1 MRPPFFGFPLPTAR
15 IAPVA
20 GPTAG
25 RANPTRSHERERMDQ
40 PVLPLAHARGHL
52 KALCATVCLLA
63 AILAFS
69 GCAKR
74 ETLVERGNREQVL
87 YRGIG
92 PEPASLDPQLATQA
106 AEYSVLSALFEGL
119 VAEDPVDLHPVPGV
133 AERWDVSPDG
143 LTYTFHLRANARWSN
158 GDPVTAPDFVAYC
171 RRVLTPSLAAENA
184 GLLYVVRGAEA
195 FHRGQWA
202 DFASVG
208 VAAPDTRTLR
218 ITLAH
223 PAPYFLSMLSQPV
236 WFPVHLPTIEK
247 NGPAAQRGNPWARP
261 GTLVGNGPFTL
272 VEWRVGQRIVVARSP
287 TYWDAAAV
295 RLREIDF
302 YPFTVD
308 AEEHAFRAGQLHV
321 TDALPPAK
329 IDSYRR
335 DAPQLLRIDPLLGTY
350 FYRLNIAR
358 PPLDDVRVRRALALA
373 VDRQAIV
380 KKILRGDQLPASAFT
395 PPGMA
400 GYTPPAGLATDF
412 ATARRLLADAGFPG
426 GKGLPTLELLF
437 NSSESHRAI
446 AEAVQETWRR
456 ELGAEVRLVNMENN
470 SVLDARRTGSFQVL
484 RSSWSADF
492 VDPQNF
498 LALWTGDSG
507 NNFTGWSDPAYD
519 ALLEQAELAPDP
531 AQRTALLRQ
540 AETRLLDAAPL
551 IPVYY
556 YTHVFLLQPS
566 VQGWRS
572 TLLDHHPYKHVWLE
586 E

>member
-1 MRPPFFGFPLPTAR
+1 LCLFA
-15 IAPVA
+15 
-20 GPTAG
+20 
-25 RANPTRSHERERMDQ
+25 
-40 PVLPLAHARGHL
+40 
-52 KALCATVCLLA
+52 ALLS
-63 AILAFS
+63 FS
-69 GCAKR
+69 GCARR
-74 ETLVERGNREQVL
+74 ETLVERGNRDQVL
-87 YRGIG
+87 LRGIG
-92 PEPASLDPQLATQA
+92 PEPASLDPHLATQA
-106 AEYSVLSALFEGL
+106 ADYNVLSALFEGL

-133 AERWDVSPDG
+133 AESWDISPDG
-143 LTYTFHLRANARWSN
+143 LTYTFHLRAIARWSN
-158 GDPVTAPDFVAYC
+158 GDPVTAQDFVASC

-184 GLLYVVRGAEA
+184 YLLYIVRGAEA
-195 FHRGQWA
+195 FHRGQSA
-202 DFASVG
+202 DIASVG
-208 VAAPDTRTLR
+208 IDALDAKTLR

-223 PAPYFLSMLSQPV
+223 PAPYFLSMLNHPV

-261 GTLVGNGPFTL
+261 GTLVGNGPFVL
-272 VEWRVGQRIVVARSP
+272 REWRAGQRIVVARSP

-308 AEEHAFRAGQLHV
+308 AEERAFRAGQLHV

-329 IDSYRR
+329 IDAYRR
-335 DAPQLLRIDPLLGTY
+335 AQSNPGASQLLSDTSPDMGGTPMPRGTGVPPVGSNQRSTKPDLHPPPLLRIDPLLGTY
-350 FYRLNIAR
+350 FYRLNIVR
-358 PPLDDVRVRRALALA
+358 PPLNDVRVRRALALA

-380 KKILRGDQLPASAFT
+380 EKILRGDQLPASAFT

-400 GYTPPAGLATDF
+400 GYTPPAGFPTDF
-412 ATARRLLADAGFPG
+412 AAARRLLAEAGFPG
-426 GKGLPTLELLF
+426 GKGLPPLELLF

-456 ELGAEVRLVNMENN
+456 ELGVEVRLVNMENN
-470 SVLDARRTGSFQVL
+470 SVLDARRTGSFQIL
-484 RSSWSADF
+484 RSSWTADF
-492 VDPQNF
+492 ADPQNA

-507 NNFTGWSDPAYD
+507 NNFTGWTDPTYD
-519 ALLEQAELAPDP
+519 ALLRQAELAPDP
-531 AQRTALLRQ
+531 VQRLALLQQ

-566 VQGWRS
+566 VKGWHP
-572 TLLDHHPYKHVWLE
+572 TQLDHHPYKQVWLE

>member
-1 MRPPFFGFPLPTAR
+1 MRSEFRPS
-15 IAPVA
+15 
-20 GPTAG
+20 
-25 RANPTRSHERERMDQ
+25 TRSHERERVD
-40 PVLPLAHARGHL
+40 PPFPPLARSTGSGSRACRGAHARGYP
-52 KALCATVCLLA
+52 KTSCALLCLFA

-69 GCAKR
+69 GCAKH
-74 ETLVERGNREQVL
+74 ETPVARGNRDQVL
-87 YRGIG
+87 LRGIG
-92 PEPASLDPQLATQA
+92 PEPASLDPHLATQA
-106 AEYSVLSALFEGL
+106 ADYSVLSALFEGL

-133 AERWDVSPDG
+133 AERWDLSPDG

-158 GDPVTAPDFVAYC
+158 GDPVTAQDFAASW

-184 GLLYVVRGAEA
+184 YLLYIVRGAEA
-195 FHRGQWA
+195 FHRGQST

-208 VAAPDTRTLR
+208 IAAPDALTFVV
-218 ITLAH
+218 TLAH
-223 PAPYFLSMLSQPV
+223 PAPYFLSMLNHPV
-236 WFPVHLPTIEK
+236 WFPVHVPTIEK

-261 GTLVGNGPFTL
+261 GSLVGNGPFVL
-272 VEWRVGQRIVVARSP
+272 REWRAGQRIVVARSP

-295 RLREIDF
+295 RLSEIDF

-308 AEEHAFRAGQLHV
+308 AEERAFRAGQLHV

-329 IDSYRR
+329 IDAYRR
-335 DAPQLLRIDPLLGTY
+335 DAPRLLRIDPLLGTY

-358 PPLDDVRVRRALALA
+358 PPLNDVRVRRALSLA

-380 KKILRGDQLPASAFT
+380 EKILRGDQLPASAFT

-400 GYTPPAGLATDF
+400 GYTPSAGLATDF
-412 ATARRLLADAGFPG
+412 AMARRLLAAAGFPG
-426 GKGLPTLELLF
+426 GNGLPPLELLF

-456 ELGAEVRLVNMENN
+456 ELGVEVRLVNMENN
-470 SVLDARRTGSFQVL
+470 SVLDARRTGSFQIL

-492 VDPQNF
+492 ADPQNF
-498 LALWTGDSG
+498 LALWTNNSG
-507 NNFTGWSDPAYD
+507 NNFTGWTDPAYD
-519 ALLEQAELAPDP
+519 ALLRQAELAPDP
-531 AQRTALLRQ
+531 THRFALLQQ
-540 AETRLLDAAPL
+540 AEARLLDAAPV
-551 IPVYY
+551 IPIYY

-566 VQGWRS
+566 VQGWPP

>member
-1 MRPPFFGFPLPTAR
+1 MATTRHEKSLVNAVPW
-15 IAPVA
+15 IAPIGA
-20 GPTAG
+20 
-25 RANPTRSHERERMDQ
+25 RAVMAETRSIFLRIFVANRIG
-40 PVLPLAHARGHL
+40 AFGCGSA
-52 KALCATVCLLA
+52 ALCLLA
-63 AILAFS
+63 ATLVFP

-87 YRGIG
+87 LRGIG
-92 PEPASLDPQLATQA
+92 PEPASLDPHLATQA
-106 AEYSVLSALFEGL
+106 ADYSVLSALFEGL

-133 AERWDVSPDG
+133 AVRWEISPDG

-158 GDPVTAPDFVAYC
+158 GDPVTARDFAASYL
-171 RRVLTPSLAAENA
+171 RVLTPSLAAENA
-184 GLLYVVRGAEA
+184 SLLYVVQGAEA
-195 FHRGQWA
+195 FHRGQSA

-208 VAAPDTRTLR
+208 IAAPDARTLR

-223 PAPYFLSMLSQPV
+223 PAPYFLSMLNHCV

-272 VEWRVGQRIVVARSP
+272 MEWRAGQRIVVARSQ
-287 TYWDAAAV
+287 TYWDTAAV

-308 AEEHAFRAGQLHV
+308 AEERAFRAGQLHV

-329 IDSYRR
+329 IDAYRR
-335 DAPQLLRIDPLLGTY
+335 DAPRLLRIDPLLGTY
-350 FYRLNIAR
+350 FYRLNIVR
-358 PPLDDVRVRRALALA
+358 PPLNDVRVRRALALA

-380 KKILRGDQLPASAFT
+380 EKILRGDQLPAAAFT

-400 GYTPPAGLATDF
+400 GYTPPAGFAADF
-412 ATARRLLADAGFPG
+412 SAARRLLAEAGFPG
-426 GKGLPTLELLF
+426 GKGLPALELLF

-446 AEAVQETWRR
+446 AETVQETWRR
-456 ELGAEVRLVNMENN
+456 ELGVEVRLVNMENN
-470 SVLDARRTGSFQVL
+470 SVLDARRTGSFQIL
-484 RSSWSADF
+484 RSSWTADF
-492 VDPQNF
+492 GDPQNA
-498 LALWTGDSG
+498 LALWTSDSG
-507 NNFTGWSDPAYD
+507 NNFTGWADPAYD
-519 ALLEQAELAPDP
+519 ALLHRAEFATDSPQRLALLQQAEA
-531 AQRTALLRQ
+531 
-540 AETRLLDAAPL
+540 RLLDAAPL

-566 VQGWRS
+566 VQGWHP